1 MAAQLCAKWRRAGS
15 LPSPKTH
22 SKSQG
27 RAVQRG
33 WYFCQILGTVL
44 PQAISIV
51 GENGCKLGRNHVWLW
66 VQTWHGASRHAPQ
79 EVAWKT
85 LGMIGLSRPG
95 LPPHSPS
102 LLHTSISILEENS
115 GELRRNPPW
124 RGAQIGC
131 NTSRPGSPENA
142 RQTPRLLYANRQVFP
157 PNSQELSVQINI
169 DLGRKL
175 KRIG

>member
-1 MAAQLCAKWRRAGS
+1 MAARPCAKGSRPGS

-22 SKSQG
+22 PKSQG
-27 RAVQRG
+27 RVVQRG
-33 WYFCQILGTVL
+33 WSFCQILGTVL

-51 GENGCKLGRNHVWLW
+51 GENGCKLGRNHVRLW
-66 VQTWHGASRHAPQ
+66 VRTRHGVSRHAPQ

-95 LPPHSPS
+95 LLPHSPS
-102 LLHTSISILEENS
+102 LLHTSISISEESS
-115 GELRRNPPW
+115 GELRRNPAW

-157 PNSQELSVQINI
+157 PNSQELSAQITI
-169 DLGRKL
+169 DLG
-175 KRIG
+175 